1 MTLQASDGLPPMLRK
16 LGGSPD
22 GEAVALVIRA
32 IKEKYGFT
40 VTSDY
45 ARDFIKF
52 VNEVTG

>member
-1 MTLQASDGLPPMLRK
+1 MLRK